1 MLNRRLIRSK
11 VFQALYAYTQTEDPS
26 LKQSISYLKDSLEGV
41 EKNFLVFLH
50 FPLEF
55 IEFLRREMDPS
66 QYKYLPTENDIAVHK
81 TLSLH
86 GTFEDL
92 MAIENLKKYAE
103 KPYFRWQEEFELLR
117 SLYQTIQGTK
127 FFKDLHQSEQTRVD
141 QLNFLRSFY
150 EHLTYSHAEFD
161 HKMEEFE
168 MHWEDERIPIS
179 NAVRK
184 MFDQSIEKNKIE
196 LPSLSKNRIEDMEFA
211 TELFQKSITLRSE
224 YETLID
230 KNTPGWDKDRIAKA
244 DLLLMVIALTEIL
257 NFPHIPIKVSL
268 NEYLELAKIYS
279 TPQSSRF
286 MNGILDKLV
295 AQLKEEGKVSKK
307 GRGLIE

>member
-11 VFQALYAYTQTEDPS
+11 VFQALYAYTQTTDPS
-26 LKQSISYLKDSLEGV
+26 RKQSLSYLKNSLEGV

-50 FPLEF
+50 FP
-55 IEFLRREMDPS
+55 IEFVEFVRKEMDPS
-66 QYKYLPTENDIAVHK
+66 QYKYLPSETDKAVFK
-81 TLSLH
+81 TLKLD
-86 GTFEDL
+86 GAFDEL
-92 MAIENLKKYAE
+92 MQIENLKKYSE
-103 KPYFRWQEEFELLR
+103 KPYFRWQEEIDLMRGWYKSIQETSFFRELHD
-117 SLYQTIQGTK
+117 SA
-127 FFKDLHQSEQTRVD
+127 QTRID
-141 QLNFLRSFY
+141 QLQFLRAFY
-150 EHLTYSHAEFD
+150 EYLTYSYKEFD

-184 MFDQSIEKNKIE
+184 MLDNSIEKDEII
-196 LPSLSKNRIEDMEFA
+196 LPSLNKNRKEDLEFA
-211 TELFQKSITLRSE
+211 SKLFVASIDHQTE
-224 YETLID
+224 YEELID
-230 KNTPGWDKDRIAKA
+230 KNTPGWDKERIAKA
-244 DLLLMVIALTEIL
+244 DLLLMVIALNEIL

-295 AQLKEEGKVSKK
+295 NTLKADGKVLKK